1 MHCYIAFEL
10 QLKRELL
17 HTPHIVLITRYMLF
31 ELQQILPK
39 RRPRCLGCHPQI
51 QTLEP
56 DKSFLS
62 LLLG

>member
-17 HTPHIVLITRYMLF
+17 HTPHIVLITRYMLL

-39 RRPRCLGCHPQI
+39 RLPRCLGRHPQI
-51 QTLEP
+51 
-56 DKSFLS
+56 
-62 LLLG
+62 